1 MKFKFLLAP
10 QDILSIAL
18 LAACYP
24 LAQILP
30 PECGWENGL
39 IENTQAVLLLFGA
52 MFCFNCAYYS
62 VKGLGYTLGW
72 LYFIMFMR
80 ELSWGRVFFPTGAER
95 AGLA

>member
-1 MKFKFLLAP
+1 MADKMKFKFLLAP

-62 VKGLGYTLGW
+62 VIIARTILLKGLAIRWAGC
-72 LYFIMFMR
+72 I
-80 ELSWGRVFFPTGAER
+80 LSCSCVN
-95 AGLA
+95 